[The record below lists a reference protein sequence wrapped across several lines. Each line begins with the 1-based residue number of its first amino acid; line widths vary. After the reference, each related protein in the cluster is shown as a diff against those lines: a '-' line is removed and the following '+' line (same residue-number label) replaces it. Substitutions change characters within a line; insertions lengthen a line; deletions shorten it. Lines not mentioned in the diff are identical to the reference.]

1 MDSKSQV
8 PAYNENESNDPA
20 PPSYSETISSR
31 YPPSSST
38 SQYYSSQIQSQLS
51 SLTSQISSLQTQKD
65 ILSHAHDE
73 KILSLLTLDIQLYL
87 TDFAKTGLQRGTL
100 ILVPAQG
107 LEDDKALPVDYDFK
121 NPEEYDRVVRVR
133 DKETDEYGDGNLW
146 YWRDEDLAMRL
157 AGYLRPTPD
166 PRRMELPPRPEQVK
180 VQLVES
186 QPGNSSSRGFWGR
199 KKSTTKIVETPPVE
213 QSRDSKFDCDSK
225 VSPKDSE
232 YREDRVAMDV
242 KAEEVVF
249 RTENEFGIYGTE
261 RGWGVVV
268 KLKVILGGR

>member
-87 TDFAKTGLQRGTL
+87 TDFAKEGHL
-100 ILVPAQG
+100 
-107 LEDDKALPVDYDFK
+107 
-121 NPEEYDRVVRVR
+121 
-133 DKETDEYGDGNLW
+133 
-146 YWRDEDLAMRL
+146 
-157 AGYLRPTPD
+157 
-166 PRRMELPPRPEQVK
+166 
-180 VQLVES
+180 
-186 QPGNSSSRGFWGR
+186 SSSRHKDW
-199 KKSTTKIVETPPVE
+199 KMTKLYQSITTLRI
-213 QSRDSKFDCDSK
+213 
-225 VSPKDSE
+225 PKNMTVLLE
-232 YREDRVAMDV
+232 LEIKRQTNMAM
-242 KAEEVVF
+242 E
-249 RTENEFGIYGTE
+249 ICGTGE
-261 RGWGVVV
+261 MKTW
-268 KLKVILGGR
+268 L

>member
-133 DKETDEYGDGNLW
+133 DK
-146 YWRDEDLAMRL
+146 DLAMRL

-199 KKSTTKIVETPPVE
+199 KKSTTKIVETPSVE

-268 KLKVILGGR
+268 KLKVIPGGR

>member
-51 SLTSQISSLQTQKD
+51 SLTSQITCLQTQKD

-73 KILSLLTLDIQLYL
+73 KILSLLTLDIQRYL

-100 ILVPAQG
+100 ILVPAKG

-146 YWRDEDLAMRL
+146 YWRDEDLAIRL
-157 AGYLRPTPD
+157 AGYLRPPPD
-166 PRRMELPPRPEQVK
+166 PRTMELPPRPEQVK
-180 VQLVES
+180 AQVVES
-186 QPGNSSSRGFWGR
+186 QSGNSSSRGFWGR
-199 KKSTTKIVETPPVE
+199 KKSTTKIVETPSPVE
-213 QSRDSKFDCDSK
+213 QSRDSKFDGDSK
-225 VSPKDSE
+225 VSPRDS
-232 YREDRVAMDV
+232 EDRVVMDV

>member
-1 MDSKSQV
+1 MGSKSQV
-8 PAYNENESNDPA
+8 PAYNENGSNDPA

-100 ILVPAQG
+100 VLVPAQG

-157 AGYLRPTPD
+157 ASYLRPTPY
-166 PRRMELPPRPEQVK
+166 PRTMELPPRPERVK
-180 VQLVES
+180 AQLVES
-186 QPGNSSSRGFWGR
+186 QPGNGSSRGFWGR
-199 KKSTTKIVETPPVE
+199 KKSTTKIVETPPPAE
-213 QSRDSKFDCDSK
+213 QSRDSKFDGDSK

-232 YREDRVAMDV
+232 DTVVMDV

-268 KLKVILGGR
+268 KLKVILGRR